1 MPLMLCFRIVLALN
15 RKWSTS
21 DTENVGIWIS
31 VLSLRPWEACSDG
44 TPQRLS
50 LNQYFSRTRA
60 EQCLKMACL
69 LISAEMLKQLK
80 CSHHLKEL
88 MSSCKTYKLFKS
100 VADEP
105 MWCLPLFFLR
115 WRAVLACKL
124 EVFISALFSRGT
136 VFDTTV
142 VDWLITVLSYD
153 LTSVLAQHSAGF
165 KVLCGDHIGLPC
177 YSQDKLWVVW
187 HESLFYW
194 NCRNNHWSY
203 C

>member
-1 MPLMLCFRIVLALN
+1 MLIFSPSLFELGCMKQPHVEYRQEESDNAPNALLQN
-15 RKWSTS
+15 CLGIKPQMKHLWHWECGS
-21 DTENVGIWIS
+21 VGIWIS

-105 MWCLPLFFLR
+105 MWCLPLFF
-115 WRAVLACKL
+115 
-124 EVFISALFSRGT
+124 
-136 VFDTTV
+136 
-142 VDWLITVLSYD
+142 
-153 LTSVLAQHSAGF
+153 F
-165 KVLCGDHIGLPC
+165 KMESCFGL
-177 YSQDKLWVVW
+177 
-187 HESLFYW
+187 
-194 NCRNNHWSY
+194 
-203 C
+203 